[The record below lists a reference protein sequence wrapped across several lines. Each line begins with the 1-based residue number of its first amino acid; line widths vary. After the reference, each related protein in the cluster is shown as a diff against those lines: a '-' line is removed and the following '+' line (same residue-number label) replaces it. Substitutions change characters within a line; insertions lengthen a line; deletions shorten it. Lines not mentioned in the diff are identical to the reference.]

1 MVPAAY
7 KIGFSTCPITNP
19 SGAGI
24 NQAVQVIEQLA
35 RFETFQHPQ
44 RF

>member
-1 MVPAAY
+1 MPVFFYRA
-7 KIGFSTCPITNP
+7 